1 MKTEFEMSMI
11 GELTFFLGLTPMNT
25 TTKLNK
31 DASGKDVEKELYR
44 SMIGNLL
51 YPIVSH
57 PNISFCVGVCVN

>member
-1 MKTEFEMSMI
+1 
-11 GELTFFLGLTPMNT
+11 MNT

-57 PNISFCVGVCVN
+57 PNISFVLVFVLTNKQTPKSHT

>member
-1 MKTEFEMSMI
+1 
-11 GELTFFLGLTPMNT
+11 MNT